1 MVDNG
6 TGIQGFE
13 LDQAMRWS
21 LVQKQFAF
29 GIAGAEERLKKE
41 KEKDPSDRGQRCI
54 ETAYASI
61 PTAENKAKT
70 YDRILNDKTS
80 SNHTISAVM
89 SGFRW
94 PHQKDLLEPYAVKYF
109 EQLHNIY
116 KERSKE
122 FAGSFGWHLFP
133 FYPDNDE
140 ITQKTRNLLA
150 SLNENED
157 KILVRFLKEQL
168 DDIVRCRGCRD
179 LERQAKL

>member
-1 MVDNG
+1 MIDKG
-6 TGIQGFE
+6 TGVQGFE

-29 GIAGAEERLKKE
+29 SIAGAEERLQKE
-41 KEKDPSDRGQRCI
+41 KEKDPSDRGQRSI
-54 ETAYASI
+54 ETALASI
-61 PTAENKAKT
+61 PTAENKAKI

-94 PHQKDLLEPYAVKYF
+94 HHQRELLEPYTDKFF
-109 EQLHNIY
+109 EQVRSIY

-122 FAGSFGWHLFP
+122 YATSFGYYLFP
-133 FYPDNDE
+133 FNPDDDK
-140 ITQKTRNLLA
+140 ITNRTKQLLA
-150 SLNENED
+150 SLDENEE
-157 KILVRFLKEQL
+157 KVLVRFLKEEL
-168 DDIVRCRGCRD
+168 DDIARCRGCRD